1 MPHGREVVLEPLVF
15 KTEIYEG
22 PLELLLALIA
32 KNKME
37 ILDIKIAP
45 IFEQYMAYVDMMKQ
59 MDMEVAGEFITM
71 ASELMYIKSRMLLP
85 RKEEEGDPR
94 EELVRVLMEYKTAK
108 EAAGWLAEREKDFS
122 GRFAKDTDEI
132 RTDRGVPDAM
142 DIALLTGAMEKL
154 LLRMGERQRE
164 AEENRPMESLTPL
177 IARHVVPVS
186 EKIVSVLRFL
196 HRRRR
201 ACFDELFDGVSG
213 RSEIVAIFYAVL
225 ELLKAGRITLTKEPG
240 DVTGSHVILNFSFEH
255 RKKTEVDANAAG

>member
-1 MPHGREVVLEPLVF
+1 
-15 KTEIYEG
+15 
-22 PLELLLALIA
+22 
-32 KNKME
+32 
-37 ILDIKIAP
+37 
-45 IFEQYMAYVDMMKQ
+45 
-59 MDMEVAGEFITM
+59 
-71 ASELMYIKSRMLLP
+71 MYIKSRMLLP

-132 RTDRGVPDAM
+132 RTDRGVPDTM

>member
-1 MPHGREVVLEPLVF
+1 MRQGEVFFLEQLVF

-45 IFEQYMAYVDMMKQ
+45 IFEQYMAYVEMMKE
-59 MDMEVAGEFITM
+59 MDMEIAGEFITM

-85 RKEEEGDPR
+85 RKEEESDPR

-108 EAAGWLAEREKDFS
+108 EAAGWLLEREKNFA

-132 RTDRGVPDAM
+132 RPDRGVPDAM
-142 DIALLTGAMEKL
+142 DLALLTQAMERL
-154 LLRMGERQRE
+154 LVRMGECQRE
-164 AEENRPMESLTPL
+164 AEENRPMDKITPL
-177 IARHVVPVS
+177 IARRTVPIS

-196 HRRRR
+196 YRRRR
-201 ACFDELFDGVSG
+201 AHFDELFDGASS

-225 ELLKAGRITLTKEPG
+225 ELLKAERITLEKEPG
-240 DVTGSHVILNFSFEH
+240 DLTGSNVILNFSFEH
-255 RKKTEVDANAAG
+255 RRKTEVSANAAG